1 MNHSKQEVMGKGTI
15 IVLVVGLALVLV
27 HPTEA
32 QQPAKVPAIGFLS
45 TGSPWPNFEAFRLG
59 LRDLGYIEEKNITI
73 ESRFAEE
80 KFDRLSDLAA
90 ELVRLN
96 VDILV
101 AGNSTVARGAKKVT
115 TIIPIVMANAGDP
128 VGSGLV
134 ASLARPGGN
143 VTGLTNYSPEL
154 LGKRL
159 ELLKEVA
166 PKVSRVA
173 LLNDAASR
181 ADRSMFK
188 DAQQASRILG
198 VKLQSVEVKAPNP
211 DLEGASELWSRS
223 ALALSSQ
230 PLARS
235 SVFTERELWSYWNRT
250 VCQRFTLSRN
260 GWTVVV

>member
-1 MNHSKQEVMGKGTI
+1 MNEKSPLRILQFCSNLKSKIQNRKWWGLFA
-15 IVLVVGLALVLV
+15 IVFVFALGGV
-27 HPTEA
+27 EARA
-32 QQPAKVPAIGFLS
+32 QQPTKIPRIGFLS
-45 TGSPWPNFEAFRLG
+45 IGSPGPNFEAFRLG
-59 LRDLGYIEEKNITI
+59 LRDLGYIEGKNITI

-115 TIIPIVMANAGDP
+115 TTIPIVMANAGDP
-128 VGSGLV
+128 IGNGLV

-143 VTGLTNYSPEL
+143 VTGLTNQSPEL

-159 ELLKEVA
+159 ELLNEVV

-173 LLNDAASR
+173 LLIDAASINE
-181 ADRSMFK
+181 RSMFK
-188 DAQQASRILG
+188 DAQQASQLLG

-211 DLEGASELWSRS
+211 DLEGAFRAMVKERIG
-223 ALALSSQ
+223 AVITATG
-230 PLARS
+230 PLIG
-235 SVFTERELWSYWNRT
+235 LHRT
-250 VCQRFTLSRN
+250 R
-260 GWTVVV
+260 

>member
-143 VTGLTNYSPEL
+143 LTGLTNYSPEL
-154 LGKRL
+154 LRKTTRT
-159 ELLKEVA
+159 
-166 PKVSRVA
+166 
-173 LLNDAASR
+173 
-181 ADRSMFK
+181 
-188 DAQQASRILG
+188 I
-198 VKLQSVEVKAPNP
+198 
-211 DLEGASELWSRS
+211 EGSC
-223 ALALSSQ
+223 
-230 PLARS
+230 P
-235 SVFTERELWSYWNRT
+235 
-250 VCQRFTLSRN
+250 
-260 GWTVVV
+260 